1 MRSENSYFYGIDRL
15 TVLIYLL
22 LVVMGWL
29 NVYAAV
35 YDEKHAVIFDISQ
48 KYGKQLIWIL
58 GAFILA
64 IIILIIDA
72 GFFTSFAYP
81 IYALL
86 LIANI
91 LVVFIGKEIKGSRSW
106 FRVGDIGVQPAEFI
120 KFAIGLALAKFLS
133 NQVLHDAK
141 SVKGILKSFWV
152 QRNTWF
158 AMLFFVVPL
167 LAIKILQNETGLA
180 LVLTAFIIVLYR
192 EGLNVNYILF
202 GFFIIV
208 IFIFSLSYSPIIITL
223 SLIGLFLFFLLFIQR
238 NFKNLTRWVL
248 ALGFSIMLV
257 FGSNEMYNR
266 LLPHQRTRMDV
277 LLGRGSVNLKKEG
290 YNVNQAKIAIG
301 SGGLFGKGYLQG
313 TQTKYHFVPEQETD
327 FIFCTVGEEWGFLG
341 SIIVIALHF
350 TLIIRIITLA
360 ERQRSDYSRIYG
372 YAVASILFFHVTV
385 NIGMALGLL
394 PVIGI
399 PLPFFSYG
407 GSSIWAFTV
416 LLFIFIKLDAS
427 RLLILR

>member
-1 MRSENSYFYGIDRL
+1 MRTENSYFKGIDRSI
-15 TVLIYLL
+15 VLLYFL
-22 LVVMGWL
+22 LVIMGWL

-35 YDEKHAVIFDISQ
+35 YNEKHAFIFDVSQ

-58 GAFILA
+58 GAFALA
-64 IIILIIDA
+64 FVILIIDI

-81 IYALL
+81 IYAILL
-86 LIANI
+86 LANI
-91 LVVFIGKEIKGSRSW
+91 AVVIAGKEIKGSRSW

-120 KFAIGLALAKFLS
+120 KFATGLALAKFLS
-133 NQVLHDAK
+133 NQIIVDAK
-141 SVKGILKSFWV
+141 SENGFLKSLWI
-152 QRNTWF
+152 QRNTWT
-158 AMLFFVVPL
+158 AMLFFMVPL
-167 LAIKILQNETGLA
+167 VLIKTLQNETGLA
-180 LVLTAFIIVLYR
+180 MVLMAFIIVLYR

-202 GFFIIV
+202 GIFVVV
-208 IFIFSLSYSPIIITL
+208 IFVISLTYNPYIITFSLL
-223 SLIGLFLFFLLFIQR
+223 GLFLCFLLFIQR
-238 NFKNLTRWVL
+238 NFKNILRWIL
-248 ALGFSIMLV
+248 ALGFSLILV

-266 LLPHQRTRMDV
+266 LLPHQRTRIDV

-301 SGGLFGKGYLQG
+301 SGGLLGKGYLQG

-327 FIFCTVGEEWGFLG
+327 FIFCTVGEEWGFIG
-341 SIIVIALHF
+341 SITVITLHF
-350 TLIIRIITLA
+350 ILIIRIIMLA

-372 YAVASILFFHVTV
+372 YAVASILFFHVAINV
-385 NIGMALGLL
+385 GMALGLL